1 MVRQKTALV
10 RRAFWSLFSSR
21 ASVYISAR
29 FSSLSY
35 GTRVDPNGISECIL
49 ESSPWRDARTERCR
63 RGRHRSLCNI
73 INTVQ
78 ETSFRRSRRTCVYI
92 VSPSRSI
99 PFLRDLCLI
108 ETSQKNAKRTKSLH
122 YIRIFLSQERT
133 AECTQHFS
141 SDTSISSYETSLSN
155 ISKQFSGSKRK
166 KQDFCINNIAY
177 LLNMLNAMGVTGDWW
192 FS

>member
-78 ETSFRRSRRTCVYI
+78 ETSFRRSRRTYACISSLRPVLSPFSAIYALSKRPRKMRKGRNLCIIFVYFYLKKGL
-92 VSPSRSI
+92 RSVLNI
-99 PFLRDLCLI
+99 FLRI
-108 ETSQKNAKRTKSLH
+108 HQ
-122 YIRIFLSQERT
+122 FLRMR
-133 AECTQHFS
+133 H
-141 SDTSISSYETSLSN
+141 L
-155 ISKQFSGSKRK
+155 
-166 KQDFCINNIAY
+166 
-177 LLNMLNAMGVTGDWW
+177 
-192 FS
+192 